1 MEKVII
7 AAAITGDILP
17 MQTPY
22 LPITPQQIADE
33 SVRAAEAG
41 AAMVH
46 IHARDPKNGEPSTDV
61 EIFRDILTRIKA
73 KSNVIINVTTG
84 GTYGQTHEER
94 RKLVPILK
102 PEICTYDVGS
112 KMSTMGGMADS
123 IQDKDYKYPWE
134 KKFLNTIANGV
145 WTNSYNDLIALGQ
158 MLQENEVKP
167 EYEIFDTGWL
177 RTAQY
182 IVEKKGGYTTPPLY
196 LQFVM
201 GGSCA
206 VPATTEAF
214 VILKRMAD
222 DYFGKNKYQWS
233 VMGVGYPGQFHMVC
247 LGLMHGGHI
256 RVGLEDNLKID
267 PDNLAKSNA
276 ELVEKAVRLAR
287 EFDREVASPDEARKI
302 LRLKGKDKVNF

>member
-7 AAAITGDILP
+7 TAAITGDVLP
-17 MQTPY
+17 FQTRW

-73 KSNVIINVTTG
+73 RSDVIINVTTG
-84 GTYGQTHEER
+84 GTYGQTPEER

-102 PEICTYDVGS
+102 PEICSYDIGS
-112 KMSTMGGMADS
+112 KGSTLGGMADK
-123 IQDKDYKYPWE
+123 IRDEDYKYPWE
-134 KKFLNTIANGV
+134 KKFLNTIASNV
-145 WTNSYNDLIALGQ
+145 WANPYNDLIALGEA
-158 MLQENEVKP
+158 MQENEVKP

-182 IVEKKGGYTTPPLY
+182 IIERKGGYSTPPLY
-196 LQFVM
+196 FQFVM

-214 VILKRMAD
+214 VLLKHMAD
-222 DYFGKNKYQWS
+222 DLFGKEKYQWS
-233 VMGVGYPGQFHMVC
+233 IMGVGYPGQFQMVC

-256 RVGLEDNLKID
+256 RVGLEDNLKIG
-267 PDNLAKSNA
+267 PDTLSKSNA
-276 ELVEKAVRLAR
+276 ELVEKAVRLAK
-287 EFDREVASPDEARKI
+287 ELDREVASPDEARKI
-302 LRLKGKDKVNF
+302 LGLKGKDKVNF